1 MGVQYNMKFSYGV
14 KNRTINK
21 IIRDNNNN
29 NYELLTSSMKKLDE
43 SQNAILFPPIN
54 VNVAKYFY
62 ENSPILYKCIHAIA
76 EDTTLGEV
84 SSDDEKLSHFWEKNQ
99 DELFYMML
107 DYLLFGYACAEI
119 ITNKKGEV
127 KLLKQIP
134 SYTVHLIK
142 EDDCYYAHQVI
153 NSNNVKLQL
162 HGEIYPAEDEA
173 DGLCLWIGGDER
185 YEKFS
190 LPRWKSCMNQLAS
203 NILVNELNIS
213 NVQGGNLLSG
223 VLAVSGGK
231 QFQLE
236 GEASFEDKLK
246 EQFASVGTGLAVSY
260 IENANRDQEIKM
272 EYINLSN
279 NNWDYLKNIYDTN
292 EQDVLE
298 CFFIPKERLLNNE
311 SKESMNSNKSQILW
325 NIYLRS
331 IQNIQKDFLHFM
343 KQFNKFYFKTDEEI
357 NIALPTFEDATSL
370 VIANVKELLNLGLM
384 SKNEAI
390 EYINK
395 QNIDIQLS
403 PQENMLG
410 DMKPL

>member
-153 NSNNVKLQL
+153 NANNVKLQL

-213 NVQGGNLLSG
+213 IATIAPELGIQLGLFPHDDGGSQFPAPLADLLDASDVFRRNGLIFVQQKDSEKGGIDALLHLVLSG
-223 VLAVSGGK
+223 PVAIHSLHKPVRFIHDQTVIGVGGDLRKPEGRTEQLTDFGEVLGPVTGQNGQKSISGRPV
-231 QFQLE
+231 LC
-236 GEASFEDKLK
+236 EA
-246 EQFASVGTGLAVSY
+246 G
-260 IENANRDQEIKM
+260 
-272 EYINLSN
+272 
-279 NNWDYLKNIYDTN
+279 
-292 EQDVLE
+292 
-298 CFFIPKERLLNNE
+298 P
-311 SKESMNSNKSQILW
+311 
-325 NIYLRS
+325 
-331 IQNIQKDFLHFM
+331 
-343 KQFNKFYFKTDEEI
+343 
-357 NIALPTFEDATSL
+357 
-370 VIANVKELLNLGLM
+370 
-384 SKNEAI
+384 
-390 EYINK
+390 
-395 QNIDIQLS
+395 
-403 PQENMLG
+403 
-410 DMKPL
+410 

>member
-1 MGVQYNMKFSYGV
+1 
-14 KNRTINK
+14 
-21 IIRDNNNN
+21 
-29 NYELLTSSMKKLDE
+29 
-43 SQNAILFPPIN
+43 
-54 VNVAKYFY
+54 
-62 ENSPILYKCIHAIA
+62 
-76 EDTTLGEV
+76 
-84 SSDDEKLSHFWEKNQ
+84 
-99 DELFYMML
+99 
-107 DYLLFGYACAEI
+107 
-119 ITNKKGEV
+119 
-127 KLLKQIP
+127 
-134 SYTVHLIK
+134 
-142 EDDCYYAHQVI
+142 
-153 NSNNVKLQL
+153 
-162 HGEIYPAEDEA
+162 
-173 DGLCLWIGGDER
+173 
-185 YEKFS
+185 
-190 LPRWKSCMNQLAS
+190 
-203 NILVNELNIS
+203 
-213 NVQGGNLLSG
+213 
-223 VLAVSGGK
+223 
-231 QFQLE
+231 
-236 GEASFEDKLK
+236 
-246 EQFASVGTGLAVSY
+246 
-260 IENANRDQEIKM
+260 M

-298 CFFIPKERLLNNE
+298 CFFIPNERLLNNE